1 MSKKERV
8 KSNISTLR
16 TAMFAFMTAL
26 FGIFSFIAINHKSI
40 NDDKFLLWC
49 IVVGVVFLIV
59 ALAVVSVLFM
69 KNLNR
74 LEKMK

>member
-8 KSNISTLR
+8 KTNIDTLR
-16 TAMFAFMTAL
+16 MAMFAFMTAL
-26 FGIFSFIAINHKSI
+26 FSIFGFVAINHKSL

-49 IVVGVVFLIV
+49 VVIGVIFLIV
-59 ALAVVSVLFM
+59 ALVVVSVLFM
-69 KNLNR
+69 KNLKR